1 MIKEF
6 IKTKILT
13 VDSCGIK
20 TKENVNTFTLAFF
33 LDIVKS
39 KHKHCMAAAHIK
51 IMTVHNMMHDYFYL
65 NVSLSIIALLV
76 IIIVI
81 VEDISVVQ

>member
-1 MIKEF
+1 
-6 IKTKILT
+6 
-13 VDSCGIK
+13 
-20 TKENVNTFTLAFF
+20 
-33 LDIVKS
+33 
-39 KHKHCMAAAHIK
+39 MAAAHIK
-51 IMTVHNMMHDYFYL
+51 IMTMHNMMHDYFYL